1 MLLTSRYPGNVFRRS
16 ANLTPTPEQTAD
28 ALARSKPDPGKGKAT
43 PKRREAEARR
53 RTSVIAQ
60 GSRGAGRSGRGGRES
75 REQYALR
82 RDAIKRGDESALP
95 ARDRGPVRRFVRDYV
110 DSRRSIASLFM
121 PVGLPIILLS
131 YTGIPLF
138 QLLGVIALWVFVVGV
153 VVDSAIMTRGI
164 RREVTIRFPGES
176 TKGLGFYAITRA
188 LQFRRVRLPAPRVSK
203 GAKI

>member
-1 MLLTSRYPGNVFRRS
+1 VFRRS
-16 ANLTPTPEQTAD
+16 ANLAASPEQTTD

-60 GSRGAGRSGRGGRES
+60 GSRGVGRGRGGRES

-82 RDAIKRGDESALP
+82 REAIKRGDESALP

-153 VVDSAIMTRGI
+153 VVDSAIMTRRI
-164 RREVTIRFPGES
+164 RREVSIRFPGES

>member
-1 MLLTSRYPGNVFRRS
+1 VFRRS
-16 ANLTPTPEQTAD
+16 ANLAASPEQTTD

-60 GSRGAGRSGRGGRES
+60 GSRGAGRGRGGRES

-82 RDAIKRGDESALP
+82 REAIKRGDESALP

-153 VVDSAIMTRGI
+153 VVDSAIMTRRI
-164 RREVTIRFPGES
+164 RREVSIRFPGES